1 ENLTLIESINVIR
14 GLYHRQS
21 SDIEIDDTE
30 MTLTILLVSVI
41 SNLTSPVP
49 RRGEGYQAQGLIID
63 TTVKI
68 AFSKGNVIKFRGF
81 QSENHTTY

>member
-1 ENLTLIESINVIR
+1 RKPGAVQ

-30 MTLTILLVSVI
+30 MTLVSVI